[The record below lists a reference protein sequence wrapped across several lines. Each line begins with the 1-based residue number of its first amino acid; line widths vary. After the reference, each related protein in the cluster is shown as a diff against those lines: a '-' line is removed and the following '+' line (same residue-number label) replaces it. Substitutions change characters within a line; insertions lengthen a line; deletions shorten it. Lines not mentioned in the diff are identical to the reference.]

1 MIRKKNK
8 PPKHDRLLR
17 VADSSK
23 ELSDFAQD
31 DLWPREMVINGDLG
45 IGKKGNPVTVLVED
59 EVTGETLEINNVR
72 SAFLMLEDTRKST
85 NGWLA
90 MAIGSYE
97 KLSSV
102 LTFLSQTTL
111 ESLRKL
117 VDKES

>member
-1 MIRKKNK
+1 MRKKIK
-8 PPKHDRLLR
+8 QEKHDRLLR
-17 VADSSK
+17 VADSSE
-23 ELSDFAQD
+23 ELSDFAHD
-31 DLWPREMVINGDLG
+31 DSWPKEMVISGDLG
-45 IGKKGNPVTVLVED
+45 IGKKGNPVTILVED
-59 EVTGETLEINNVR
+59 ELTGETLEVNNVR
-72 SAFLMLEDTRKST
+72 SAFLVLEDTRKST

-117 VDKES
+117 VDKEN